1 MAKYSI
7 TIESDDAAEL
17 RKILGVE
24 ASTLP
29 KLETKVEKPVEKKT
43 AAKAE
48 KKAAPAAK
56 VEEPAAEDDEFSEL
70 NDEPTITLQQVTD
83 KLIAYGRRFGKPDM
97 IKLLGTFGVKTSK
110 DLRGDQYAELIEK
123 IDDALA
129 KK

>member
-29 KLETKVEKPVEKKT
+29 KIETKIEKPVEKKT

-48 KKAAPAAK
+48 KKAAK
-56 VEEPAAEDDEFSEL
+56 IEEPAAEDDEFSEL